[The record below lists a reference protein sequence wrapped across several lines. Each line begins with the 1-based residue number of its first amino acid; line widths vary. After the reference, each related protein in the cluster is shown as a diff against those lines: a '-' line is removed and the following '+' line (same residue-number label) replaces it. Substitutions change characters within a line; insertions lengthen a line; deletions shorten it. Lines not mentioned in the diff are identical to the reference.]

1 MKFVKS
7 DKIESVVFN
16 KSAADF
22 GQILG
27 GKKINFPSDELYSG
41 VIYGRIKGTG
51 VSMKGLETQ
60 ALVTTPTEVII
71 YGKEGRVVWRKPLKG
86 LKASNQALDAVKVT
100 ASDRESVNFIVGM
113 PIRSRMIQHLSAAS
127 NLSIGLI
134 AGAIVLDQATG
145 EISNTGSISQGR
157 DEIDSDRLRDFVEE
171 VGENFSDEDDES
183 EETDEENSYNDGGD
197 FDF

>member
-16 KSAADF
+16 KSVADF

-27 GKKINFPSDELYSG
+27 GKKINFPSEELYSG

-51 VSMKGLETQ
+51 VSLKGLETQ
-60 ALVTTPTEVII
+60 ALVTTPTEVVI

-86 LKASNQALDAVKVT
+86 LKASNQALDAVKVM
-100 ASDRESVNFIVGM
+100 ASDRESVNFTVGM
-113 PIRSRMIQHLSAAS
+113 PIRSRMIQHLTDAT
-127 NLSIGLI
+127 NYSIGLV
-134 AGAIVLDQATG
+134 AGAVVLDQVSG
-145 EISNTGSISQGR
+145 QILSGGSASENR
-157 DEIDSDRLRDFVEE
+157 DDINSDRLRDLAEE
-171 VGENFSDEDDES
+171 VGENFLDG
-183 EETDEENSYNDGGD
+183 DEEGEQQEEEDSYDDGGD

>member
-27 GKKINFPSDELYSG
+27 GKKINFPSDEVYSG

-51 VSMKGLETQ
+51 VSLKGLETQ
-60 ALVTTPTEVII
+60 ALVTTPKEVVI

-113 PIRSRMIQHLSAAS
+113 PIRSRMIQHLSDAS
-127 NLSIGLI
+127 NYSLGLV
-134 AGAIVLDQATG
+134 AGAIVLDQVTS
-145 EISNTGSISQGR
+145 EISNSGSIPQGR
-157 DEIDSDRLRDFVEE
+157 DEIDSERVRDFVEE
-171 VGENFSDEDDES
+171 VGENLGDEDEES
-183 EETDEENSYNDGGD
+183 EETDEGYSYDDGGD

>member
-7 DKIESVVFN
+7 EKIESVVFN

-22 GQILG
+22 VQIFG
-27 GKKINFPSDELYSG
+27 VKKINFPSDELYSG

-51 VSMKGLETQ
+51 VSLKGLETQ
-60 ALVTTPTEVII
+60 ALVTTPKEVVI

-113 PIRSRMIQHLSAAS
+113 PIRPRMIQHLSDAS
-127 NLSIGLI
+127 NYSIGLV
-134 AGAIVLDQATG
+134 AGAIVLDQVTG
-145 EISNTGSISQGR
+145 EISSSGSISQGR
-157 DEIDSDRLRDFVEE
+157 DEIDSERVRDFVEE
-171 VGENFSDEDDES
+171 VGENLADEDEES
-183 EETDEENSYNDGGD
+183 EGADEGYSYDDGGD

>member
-7 DKIESVVFN
+7 NKIESVVFN

-27 GKKINFPSDELYSG
+27 GKKIKFPSEELYSG

-51 VSMKGLETQ
+51 VSLKGLETQ
-60 ALVTTPTEVII
+60 ALVTTPTEVVI

-113 PIRSRMIQHLSAAS
+113 PIRSRIIQHLLDAS
-127 NLSIGLI
+127 NYSIGLV
-134 AGAIVLDQATG
+134 AGSIVLDQISG
-145 EISNTGSISQGR
+145 QISNGGPTSNSR
-157 DEIDSDRLRDFVEE
+157 DEIDSERVRDLVEE
-171 VGENFSDEDDES
+171 VGENLADEDEES
-183 EETDEENSYNDGGD
+183 EEEDDGYSYDDGGD